1 MVKMEKNYKFYDQI
15 CMTGLKWLIYNA
27 KENEK
32 KICFTNINS
41 IDNEDKWLLSLA
53 AAQNLMDGTKFYVHI
68 NFADYLALKYKY
80 KFKFLKY
87 CLRPN
92 KYFII
97 DGYEFEKEIADSFE
111 INRIVLSEIYNEYY
125 RR

>member
-1 MVKMEKNYKFYDQI
+1 MENNYKFYDQI
-15 CMTGLKWLIYNA
+15 CAAGLKWLIYNA
-27 KENEK
+27 RESK
-32 KICFTNINS
+32 KDICFTNINS

-53 AAQNLMDGTKFYVHI
+53 GAQSLLDGTKFYTNI
-68 NFADYLALKYKY
+68 NFVDYLVLKYKY

-87 CLRPN
+87 TFKPE

-97 DGYEFEKEIADSFE
+97 DGHRFEDEFTKSYNISC
-111 INRIVLSEIYNEYY
+111 ITLSQIYDEYY

>member
-1 MVKMEKNYKFYDQI
+1 MEKNYKFYDQI
-15 CMTGLKWLIYNA
+15 CTTGLKWLIYNA
-27 KENEK
+27 KENGK
-32 KICFTNINS
+32 KICFTNIDS

-53 AAQNLMDGTKFYVHI
+53 AAQSLLDGTKFYVHI

-87 CLRPN
+87 TLMPN
-92 KYFII
+92 KYFVIN
-97 DGYEFEKEIADSFE
+97 GYEFEKEIADSFE
-111 INRIVLSEIYNEYY
+111 INRVVLSEIYNEYY